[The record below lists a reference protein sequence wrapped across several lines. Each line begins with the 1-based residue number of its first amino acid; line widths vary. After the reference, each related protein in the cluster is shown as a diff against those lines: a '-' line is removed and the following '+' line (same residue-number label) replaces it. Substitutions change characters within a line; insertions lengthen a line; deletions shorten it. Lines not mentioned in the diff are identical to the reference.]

1 MAYNSWIRFLFWIM
15 KISKYKNRFIKVC
28 AWSSAGRP
36 GYTKI
41 KLLLLSILKGPPP
54 LNCYFGV
61 IGAYP
66 ATLWF
71 FLIQIGG

>member
-41 KLLLLSILKGPPP
+41 KLLLLSILKGPHHSIATLELLVHIPP
-54 LNCYFGV
+54 LYGSS
-61 IGAYP
+61 
-66 ATLWF
+66 
-71 FLIQIGG
+71 